1 MVDGLTTKE
10 IRLECLRLAVENGT
24 SRDMIQPHLLAD
36 VYYEWV
42 MQGSGEERP
51 AGGRKDGSATSAKK
65 ARSVR
70 KGSAPTLV

>member
-1 MVDGLTTKE
+1 MEQNELIE
-10 IRLECLRLAVENGT
+10 IRLECLRYAIEFG
-24 SRDMIQPHLLAD
+24 SARDVLEPHLLAD
-36 VYYEWV
+36 KYFEWV

-51 AGGRKDGSATSAKK
+51 AGSRKDDSATSAKK

>member
-42 MQGSGEERP
+42 MQGSGKERP
-51 AGGRKDGSATSAKK
+51 AGSRKDGSATSAKK